1 MRWLFAVFLA
11 SLCALLWAAF
21 SVARHIRRNAKAVP
35 ASDGSPAVAEVPQSG
50 TQPEPKVKQE
60 TL

>member
-35 ASDGSPAVAEVPQSG
+35 RNDAAP
-50 TQPEPKVKQE
+50 PEPEAPQPDTEPEPDVKQE

>member
-1 MRWLFAVFLA
+1 MRWLFAVFIA

-35 ASDGSPAVAEVPQSG
+35 GNDAAPAVAEVTEPE
-50 TQPEPKVKQE
+50 TEPEPKVKQE

>member
-1 MRWLFAVFLA
+1 MRWLFAVFIA

-35 ASDGSPAVAEVPQSG
+35 ASDGSPAVAEVLAPG
-50 TQPEPKVKQE
+50 TEPEPKVKQE

>member
-1 MRWLFAVFLA
+1 MRWLFAVFVA

-35 ASDGSPAVAEVPQSG
+35 ASDGAPAGAEEPQPG
-50 TQPEPKVKQE
+50 REPEPNVKQE

>member
-21 SVARHIRRNAKAVP
+21 SVARHIRRNAKSVIVSN
-35 ASDGSPAVAEVPQSG
+35 ASP
-50 TQPEPKVKQE
+50 PEPEAPQPDTEPEPDVKQE